1 METSGIAVVVAGV
14 TYRVSVAII
23 AVGIRHFGVKLPQCG
38 TNMRESGKM
47 VEIQVAEILTKR
59 LFSVP

>member
-1 METSGIAVVVAGV
+1 M
-14 TYRVSVAII
+14 SVAII
-23 AVGIRHFGVKLPQCG
+23 VVGIRHFGVKLPQCG

-59 LFSVP
+59 LGLPLAGEFRVKWQKRT